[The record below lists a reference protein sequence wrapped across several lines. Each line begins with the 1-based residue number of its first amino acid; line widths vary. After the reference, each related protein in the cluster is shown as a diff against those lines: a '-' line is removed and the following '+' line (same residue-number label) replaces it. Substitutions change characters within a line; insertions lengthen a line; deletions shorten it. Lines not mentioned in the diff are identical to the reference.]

1 MHANNEQLK
10 NINKSRENWNPE
22 NCHSS

>member
-22 NCHSS
+22 ICHSS